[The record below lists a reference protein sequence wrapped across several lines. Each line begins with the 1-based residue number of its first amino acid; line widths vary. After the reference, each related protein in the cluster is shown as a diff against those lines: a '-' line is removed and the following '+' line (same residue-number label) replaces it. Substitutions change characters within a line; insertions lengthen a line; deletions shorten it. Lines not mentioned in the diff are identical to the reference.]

1 MSSQLLRRESWVLGK
16 HSEDLLGGFHLGML
30 QIMNI
35 LNIHGFPITFPQK
48 NPAQMGVSINLNGC
62 TGCTPIAG
70 WFIMEMPSIK
80 GWFGNLGVPPILG
93 NLQMILI
100 APGARLF
107 SRLSASLMSL
117 VLALRIARQS
127 PCRCV
132 QLRGKPMSRDK
143 YPGWLVVIN
152 VSKQYHKPHSLM
164 VYIPF
169 MVNGGMVY
177 YCFTT
182 IIEEP
187 IKHHTTWFRNSCHP
201 QWQLLSVGEVCWWWL
216 MVTGQGAPLDT
227 AFFQTTASGAPW
239 PMAGLIIEVALP
251 RSPISGATFG
261 WTFDILPLDLPNY
274 LISPYCVWIKRC
286 WLDWAMV
293 AVRFW
298 EFQPNSWCTAAG
310 MLPSHS

>member
-16 HSEDLLGGFHLGML
+16 HSEDLVGGFHLGML
-30 QIMNI
+30 QIM
-35 LNIHGFPITFPQK
+35 NIHGFPITFPQK
-48 NPAQMGVSINLNGC
+48 NPAQMGGSINLSGC

-117 VLALRIARQS
+117 VLARRIARQS

-177 YCFTT
+177 Y
-182 IIEEP
+182 IVLY
-187 IKHHTTWFRNSCHP
+187 HHYRGT
-201 QWQLLSVGEVCWWWL
+201 
-216 MVTGQGAPLDT
+216 
-227 AFFQTTASGAPW
+227 
-239 PMAGLIIEVALP
+239 
-251 RSPISGATFG
+251 
-261 WTFDILPLDLPNY
+261 Y
-274 LISPYCVWIKRC
+274 
-286 WLDWAMV
+286 
-293 AVRFW
+293 
-298 EFQPNSWCTAAG
+298 
-310 MLPSHS
+310 